1 MTKTTTTKKTKPTTV
16 RAKSSQSKTTPKP
29 IKKLPPRPLAFEVLD
44 LVSKQRTKAKKI
56 EVLKTYEDISLKV
69 ILIWNFDE
77 SVQSVLPPGDVPYSG
92 YDDQNTYSGTL
103 STKITEEVR
112 RMHETGS
119 FSLGTSDKQGH
130 TTIRRESKHFYHF
143 VQGGNPGMN
152 MIRRETMF
160 INILE
165 GLHPL
170 EAEIVTLCKDK
181 RLGEVYKITKDVVA
195 EAYPDIQWGNR
206 R

>member
-1 MTKTTTTKKTKPTTV
+1 M
-16 RAKSSQSKTTPKP
+16 
-29 IKKLPPRPLAFEVLD
+29 
-44 LVSKQRTKAKKI
+44 
-56 EVLKTYEDISLKV
+56 
-69 ILIWNFDE
+69 
-77 SVQSVLPPGDVPYSG
+77 QSVLPPGEVPYTG
-92 YDDQNTYSGTL
+92 YDDQNVYSGTL

-112 RMHETGS
+112 RMHDTGS
-119 FSLGTSDKQGH
+119 FSLGSSDKQGH
-130 TTIRRESKHFYHF
+130 TTIRREAKNFYHF
-143 VQGGNPGMN
+143 VRGGNDTMN

-206 R
+206 G